1 MNFNQILNYNIGS
14 FTVGKLLSAVVIFI
28 VGYFIVKY
36 AVKLVGKM
44 LGKSK
49 LEGSIKGLITIAAK
63 ALMFFLLA
71 LIVADS
77 LGINTTSFIAMFSV
91 VGLAFSL
98 AIQNVLANV
107 AGGVI
112 LAVTKPFHDG
122 DFVEIGTNSGTI
134 EAVNL
139 IYTTIKTGDN
149 KIIHVP
155 NGIMTASEI
164 TNYSE
169 EDNRRV
175 DLTVTASYDAPVQLV
190 RKALLEAAAS
200 VEGVLFDPAPFVNV
214 STYGE
219 SSISYVFRV
228 WCKTEVYWD
237 VHFAC
242 TEAIKE
248 SFDRN
253 GVEMT
258 YNHVNIHVM
267 K

>member
-1 MNFNQILNYNIGS
+1 MDLNVFFNYNIGS
-14 FTVGKLLSAVVIFI
+14 FTVGKLLSAIAIFVIGFF
-28 VGYFIVKY
+28 VVKY
-36 AVKLVGKM
+36 AVKLIGKM
-44 LGKSK
+44 LNKTK

-122 DFVEIGTNSGTI
+122 DFVEIGTKSGDI
-134 EAVNL
+134 QAVNL
-139 IYTTIKTGDN
+139 IYTTIKTPDN
-149 KIIHVP
+149 RIIHIP
-155 NGIMTASEI
+155 NGTMTASDI
-164 TNYSE
+164 INYTE
-169 EDNRRV
+169 QKTRRV
-175 DLTVTASYDAPVQLV
+175 ELTVTASYETPVQLV
-190 RKALLEAAAS
+190 REALLEAAAS
-200 VEGVLFDPAPFVNV
+200 VDGVLNDPAPFVNV
-214 STYGE
+214 NTYGE

-228 WCKTEVYWD
+228 WCMTEKYWD

-258 YNHVNIHVM
+258 YNHMNVHVI

>member
-1 MNFNQILNYNIGS
+1 MNLNQILNYNLGS
-14 FTVGKLLSAVVIFI
+14 FTVGKLLSAIVIFV
-28 VGYFIVKY
+28 VGFFIVKY

-44 LGKSK
+44 LNKSK
-49 LEGSIKGLITIAAK
+49 LEGSIKGLITIAVK

-71 LIVADS
+71 LVVADS

-122 DFVEIGTNSGTI
+122 DFVEIGSKSGTI

-149 KIIHVP
+149 KVVHIP
-155 NGIMTASEI
+155 NGTMTSSEI
-164 TNYSE
+164 INYTE
-169 EDNRRV
+169 EETRRV
-175 DLTVTASYDAPVQLV
+175 DLTVTASYDDPVQNV
-190 RKALLEAAAS
+190 RAALLEAAAC
-200 VEGVLFDPAPFVNV
+200 VEGVLSDPAPFVNV
-214 STYGE
+214 KEYGE
-219 SSISYVFRV
+219 SSISYYFRV
-228 WCKTEVYWD
+228 WCKTDDYWD
-237 VHFAC
+237 VNFAL
-242 TEAIKE
+242 TEAVKE
-248 SFDRN
+248 SFDHH
-253 GVEMT
+253 GIEMT
-258 YNHVNIHVM
+258 YNHLNVHVV

>member
-14 FTVGKLLSAVVIFI
+14 FTVGKLLSAVVIFV
-28 VGYFIVKY
+28 VGFFIVKY

-134 EAVNL
+134 QAVNL
-139 IYTTIKTGDN
+139 IYTTIKTNDN
-149 KIIHVP
+149 KVIHIP
-155 NGIMTASEI
+155 NGIMTASNI

-169 EDNRRV
+169 EKTRMV
-175 DLTVTASYDAPVQLV
+175 DLTFTASYDTPVQLV
-190 RKALLEAAAS
+190 REALLEATAS
-200 VEGVLFDPAPFVNV
+200 VEGILSDPAPFVNV
-214 STYGE
+214 KTYGD
-219 SSISYVFRV
+219 SSISYYLRV
-228 WCKTEVYWD
+228 WCKTENYWP
-237 VHFAC
+237 VHHAVN
-242 TEAIKE
+242 EAVKE

-258 YNHVNIHVM
+258 YNHVNVHVM